1 MVYIK
6 AYFGALLTFSVMD
19 GIWLGSIATD
29 FYFGQL
35 GSLLRDEPNW
45 FAAITFY
52 LLYIFGIVY
61 FSIRP
66 SLKTGGF
73 KTVFRD
79 GCLFGL
85 LAYATYDMTN
95 LATVTNW
102 PVIVTIVDIIWGVV
116 ITSSS
121 AISGYIFAKKFGGG
135 DTKE

>member
-1 MVYIK
+1 MIYIK
-6 AYFGALLTFSVMD
+6 AYFGALLTFLVMD
-19 GIWLGSIATD
+19 GIWLGTIATD

-45 FAAITFY
+45 LAAITFY

-66 SLKTGGF
+66 SLKSGNF
-73 KTVFRD
+73 KTVLRD

-102 PVIVTIVDIIWGVV
+102 PVMVTIVAIIWGVV
-116 ITSSS
+116 ITSAS
-121 AISGYIFAKKFGGG
+121 AISGYIFAKKFG
-135 DTKE
+135 DSTLEE